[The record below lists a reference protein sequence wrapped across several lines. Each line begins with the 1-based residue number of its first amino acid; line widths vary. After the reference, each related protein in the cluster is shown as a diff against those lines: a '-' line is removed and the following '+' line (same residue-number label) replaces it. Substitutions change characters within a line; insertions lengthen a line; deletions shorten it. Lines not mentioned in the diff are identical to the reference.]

1 MKLKLNNIKHRKR
14 CNKISSVS
22 KMENQ
27 DDAEKREFF
36 KMKFNSR

>member
-1 MKLKLNNIKHRKR
+1 MKLKLNNIKHRKC